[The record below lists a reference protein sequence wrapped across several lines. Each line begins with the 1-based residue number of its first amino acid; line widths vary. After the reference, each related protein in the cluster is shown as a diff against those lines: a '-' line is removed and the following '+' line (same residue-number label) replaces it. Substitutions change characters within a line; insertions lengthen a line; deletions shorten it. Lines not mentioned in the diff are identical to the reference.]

1 MSQLIVAH
9 PALVIRRLSLPALI
23 AVAAIASAFA
33 SGHPVFIVGA
43 VGLCVLL
50 VVLFLRSAVFVRSGQ
65 VRSGLGRNLVASIG
79 GHRVGDSRRASGCVQ
94 PDRCCS
100 PRVSNALDQLSSG
113 MAQFT

>member
-50 VVLFLRSAVFVRSGQ
+50 VVLFLRSAVLVRSGQ
-65 VRSGLGRNLVASIG
+65 VRSGLGRNWLQASEVTGLEIRG
-79 GHRVGDSRRASGCVQ
+79 GPLGASSQIVDGDGSR
-94 PDRCCS
+94 PDRI
-100 PRVSNALDQLSSG
+100 R
-113 MAQFT
+113 